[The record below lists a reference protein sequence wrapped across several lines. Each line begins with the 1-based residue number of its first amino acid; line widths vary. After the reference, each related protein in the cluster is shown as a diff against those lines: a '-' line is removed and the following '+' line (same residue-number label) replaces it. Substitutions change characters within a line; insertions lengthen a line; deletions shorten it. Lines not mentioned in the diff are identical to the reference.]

1 VKAVIGIVVILSLLV
16 FSFTQPVRLN
26 HDSILADTSVR
37 WCRSCVLVND
47 SCGFLEG
54 VSNGIAVPGVAVRMA
69 FSVGKVLGV
78 ILIPL
83 FVAMYG
89 FIALFQGDGAYL
101 LGYLPFALVMA
112 ILVTPFL
119 PPSRKVYV
127 VIFFK

>member
-1 VKAVIGIVVILSLLV
+1 
-16 FSFTQPVRLN
+16 
-26 HDSILADTSVR
+26 
-37 WCRSCVLVND
+37 
-47 SCGFLEG
+47 
-54 VSNGIAVPGVAVRMA
+54 MA